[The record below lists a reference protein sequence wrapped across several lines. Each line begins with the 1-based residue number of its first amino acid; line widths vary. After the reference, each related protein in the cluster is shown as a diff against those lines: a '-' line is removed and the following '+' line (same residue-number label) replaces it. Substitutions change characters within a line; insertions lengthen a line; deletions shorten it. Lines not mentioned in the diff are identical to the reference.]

1 MDMNFVNVYSEVLKE
16 NLDAV
21 LNQNFMFQA
30 QLKISEKSLKEKD
43 ELQKKFDLLLSEN
56 EQLKSSILNKDKE
69 FNQFESV
76 KQKASQLD
84 SVLSEK
90 QRIQDALNQSLQK
103 ITQLESEIETLKNP
117 IDVKKS
123 FKSNRKTTSDVV
135 VESGGTF

>member
-56 EQLKSSILNKDKE
+56 EQLKEHSKLLKGFYNGYE
-69 FNQFESV
+69 FC
-76 KQKASQLD
+76 
-84 SVLSEK
+84 
-90 QRIQDALNQSLQK
+90 
-103 ITQLESEIETLKNP
+103 
-117 IDVKKS
+117 
-123 FKSNRKTTSDVV
+123 
-135 VESGGTF
+135 